1 MLRKVPRAVEESA
14 VSQSDRVAG
23 LAEERKE
30 QHASSRKK
38 VMMNKLMLPLSILL
52 VLALLSPFAYVVFT
66 RLGIGSL
73 FPVQSDFIT
82 SIPILPSNSIEVV
95 AELPMPPGNIA
106 VSSSGR
112 IFFNFHPE
120 YGPGPSSIKVAE
132 LKSKT
137 VFAGFPNSA
146 FQDRIM
152 TCLAMRVDRQDR
164 LWLLD
169 HASHGMK
176 GSPSLYAFDLKRGDA
191 LVHEYAFPASVA
203 GFGSMLNDFQVDP
216 SGLFIYIADTSI
228 VSSTPALIVYSV
240 REQYGYRMLSSH
252 ASMFGQSTFL
262 DVSGTLLKYG
272 PMGLTINVDSIA
284 LDRTGSK
291 LYYGALTGDKLY
303 SISTSHLL
311 HYLRAANESH
321 TDQLILDEILPG
333 HVNEV
338 LATKPVTDG
347 IATDSAGNIWLTVL
361 EHSAIAVAVP
371 VKVAAPTHADG
382 AIFATQQ
389 ERFRVVKVVQNKA
402 LLRWP
407 DGFSFGPDG
416 LYITNSAL
424 HVKLSGG
431 KYENFAPFHILR
443 LPTKALQ
450 QALEGER
457 DAAFVLPSAGH

>member
-1 MLRKVPRAVEESA
+1 
-14 VSQSDRVAG
+14 
-23 LAEERKE
+23 
-30 QHASSRKK
+30 
-38 VMMNKLMLPLSILL
+38 
-52 VLALLSPFAYVVFT
+52 
-66 RLGIGSL
+66 
-73 FPVQSDFIT
+73 
-82 SIPILPSNSIEVV
+82 
-95 AELPMPPGNIA
+95 MPPGNIA
-106 VSSSGR
+106 ISSSGR

-120 YGPGPSSIKVAE
+120 FGPGPSSIKVAE

-137 VFAGFPNSA
+137 AFAAFPNSV
-146 FQDRIM
+146 FQDRIV

-169 HASHGMK
+169 HGNHGMK
-176 GSPSLYAFDLKRGDA
+176 GSPALYAFDLQHGDA

-240 REQYGYRMLSSH
+240 HERYGYRILSSH
-252 ASMFGQSTFL
+252 ASMFGQSTFI

-321 TDQLILDEILPG
+321 SDQLILDEILPG

-338 LATKPVTDG
+338 LTTKPVTDG
-347 IATDSAGNIWLTVL
+347 ITTDGAGNIWLTAL

-382 AIFATQQ
+382 ATFANQQ
-389 ERFRVVKVVQNKA
+389 ERFRVIKVIQNKA

-424 HVKLSGG
+424 HVKLGGG
-431 KYENFAPFHILR
+431 KCESFAPFHILR

-450 QALEGER
+450 LALERER
-457 DAAFVLPSAGH
+457 DATFALPPSGH

>member
-1 MLRKVPRAVEESA
+1 MQRKVPKPAEATAASN
-14 VSQSDRVAG
+14 SDRVAD
-23 LAEERKE
+23 LVQERKE
-30 QHASSRKK
+30 QHVAKQKK
-38 VMMNKLMLPLSILL
+38 VMVSKIMLPLSILL
-52 VLALLSPFAYVVFT
+52 VLALLSPFVYVVLT
-66 RLGIGSL
+66 RLGVGSF
-73 FPVQSDFIT
+73 FPVQPEFVGS
-82 SIPILPSNSIEVV
+82 LPVLDPGSLEVV
-95 AELPMPPGNIA
+95 AELPVPPGNIA

-120 YGPGPSSIKVAE
+120 FGPGPSSIRVAE
-132 LKSKT
+132 LKSKNSFT
-137 VFAGFPNSA
+137 AFPNVS
-146 FQDRIM
+146 FQHKIM

-169 HASHGMK
+169 HGNHGMK
-176 GSPSLYAFDLKRGDA
+176 GSPVLYAFDIMRGDS
-191 LVHEYAFPASVA
+191 LVHMYVFPSSVA

-216 SGLFIYIADTSI
+216 SGHFVYIADTSI

-240 REQYGYRMLSSH
+240 REQYAYRILSSH

-262 DVSGTLLKYG
+262 DISGTLLKYG

-284 LDRTGSK
+284 LDRSGSK

-338 LATKPVTDG
+338 LSVKPVTDG
-347 IATDSAGNIWLTVL
+347 ISTDGAGNIWLTAV
-361 EHSAIAVAVP
+361 EHSAIALAIP
-371 VKVAAPTHADG
+371 VKAAAPVHVDG
-382 AIFATQQ
+382 ATFAHQQ
-389 ERFRVVKVVQNKA
+389 ERFRVIKVVQDKA

-424 HVKLSGG
+424 HVKLGGG
-431 KYENFAPFHILR
+431 KVDNFAPFHILR
-443 LPTKALQ
+443 LPTKAMQ
-450 QALEGER
+450 QALESEK
-457 DAAFVLPSAGH
+457 ASAFVLPPAGH